1 MKGCDL
7 DIYQLSQSVAN
18 MVLWEYGMELTGYD
32 CSNLVII
39 NEKQF
44 RRKLI
49 KELGGVPDDE

>member
-1 MKGCDL
+1 
-7 DIYQLSQSVAN
+7 
-18 MVLWEYGMELTGYD
+18 MELTGYD